1 MFERKSPNRT
11 VTPIAPSRFHTVTL
25 AIIDAVSP
33 SHSHTFP
40 AGVVA
45 VQNRFVAVIL
55 AFTLALVLVSGCSG
69 TPPAAPPQPLTPTN
83 FDKIKDGMS
92 LVEVDRILG
101 PWSNF
106 SRDAM
111 VKINGADTRV
121 VQYHWKRGDK
131 EITVNFVNDKAV
143 SKSSQ
148 SLEGKSDE
156 APSK

>member
-1 MFERKSPNRT
+1 
-11 VTPIAPSRFHTVTL
+11 
-25 AIIDAVSP
+25 
-33 SHSHTFP
+33 
-40 AGVVA
+40 
-45 VQNRFVAVIL
+45 VQNRLVVVIL

-69 TPPAAPPQPLTPTN
+69 TSPATPPQPFTMPN

-92 LVEVDRILG
+92 LVEVERFLG

-106 SRDAM
+106 LPDAT

-131 EITVNFVNDKAV
+131 EITVNFVNDRAI
-143 SKSSQ
+143 SKTSQ